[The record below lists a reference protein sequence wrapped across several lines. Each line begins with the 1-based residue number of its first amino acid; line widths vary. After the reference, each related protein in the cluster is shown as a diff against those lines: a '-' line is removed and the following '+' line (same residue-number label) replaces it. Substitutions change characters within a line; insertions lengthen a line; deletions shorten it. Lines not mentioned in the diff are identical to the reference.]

1 MNPTS
6 QTPITDTIA
15 AQRHPATPRE
25 HLRAALAEVVA
36 LGPGFLAGTVHA
48 DDMAHCMVRAVRE
61 HADALVPGGAASG
74 AATSGA
80 AISGA
85 ATHVPGAAG
94 PGHAASED
102 VSSHDLPE
110 LMAAAGEVYTCGS
123 GYLAGRCDSDCV
135 MRTMADIV
143 AEFGD
148 LATAG

>member
-1 MNPTS
+1 MNPTP
-6 QTPITDTIA
+6 QTPITETGA
-15 AQRHPATPRE
+15 AQRNPATPRE

-36 LGPGFLAGTVHA
+36 LGPDFLAGTVHA

-61 HADALVPGGAASG
+61 HADALGATSG

-80 AISGA
+80 ATSGA
-85 ATHVPGAAG
+85 ATHVPGAAE
-94 PGHAASED
+94 PGHAASEN
-102 VSSHDLPE
+102 VPSHDLPE

-123 GYLAGRCDSDCV
+123 GYLAGRCDADCV

-143 AEFGD
+143 AELGD